1 MYSTRYHFQ
10 VQFFCS
16 DVVKKKMEAK
26 EIFVMKMM
34 PSLKKDSAKR
44 IIIITV
50 FWARTFASFF
60 LWRWMWIENVLFGEK
75 TFAHHWETI
84 KIKSSEANRYRH
96 TVVKIQ
102 WCSISSTIEF
112 FRACFRHFEK
122 FYTCDIFC
130 TWKRTHSKLKREKI
144 SKFWWKIHWN
154 WTSKLF
160 FYEFSAMLWTTSPFQ
175 NFDGRANVFS
185 GVLYCY
191 N

>member
-1 MYSTRYHFQ
+1 MWW
-10 VQFFCS
+10 
-16 DVVKKKMEAK
+16 KKNWKRK
-26 EIFVMKMM
+26 RFSWWKWCHRW
-34 PSLKKDSAKR
+34 KR
-44 IIIITV
+44 IP
-50 FWARTFASFF
+50 RKE
-60 LWRWMWIENVLFGEK
+60 LLLLPCFGPELSLLCFSGVEK

-84 KIKSSEANRYRH
+84 KIKSNEANRYRH

-102 WCSISSTIEF
+102 WCSISSMIEF
-112 FRACFRHFEK
+112 FRVCFRHFKK

-130 TWKRTHSKLKREKI
+130 TWKRTHLKLQREKI
-144 SKFWWKIHWN
+144 SKFHWN